1 MPRSAS
7 RPSPENSLVL
17 ALVRA
22 IVRDD
27 VAAVAKRL
35 GGSPLLAQQSLAA
48 GARRARATDFFFEEI
63 GHYLYAGDTPLHAAA
78 AGYRRTI
85 AKELLKHGAKV
96 AAVNRRGAAPLHY
109 ASDGGPVVR
118 AWNPAAQAEMI
129 TLLIKAGAAPNVLDK
144 SGVAPLHRAVRQRCP
159 LAVDALLSNGAG
171 IRLKNKSGSTPL
183 HLACRIRGGVGQDR
197 RKRRHC
203 KKKLLSCCSKP
214 GRTRKSGMDEA
225 RRLRSAPKGSGYGPC
240 CRPPGCEWR
249 SLWLVV
255 RGCRPLKGTR
265 NFLFALTPRT
275 YVRG

>member
-48 GARRARATDFFFEEI
+48 GAGRARATDFFFEEI

-78 AGYRRTI
+78 AGYRRTT
-85 AKELLKHGAKV
+85 AKQLLKHGAKV

-159 LAVDALLSNGAG
+159 LAVDALLSNGAA

-183 HLACRIRGGVGQDR
+183 HLAVQNTGRGGTGSPEAKALQ
-197 RKRRHC
+197 KEIIE
-203 KKKLLSCCSKP
+203 LLLKAGADP
-214 GRTRKSGMDEA
+214 KERDGRGKTVAQCAQG
-225 RRLRSAPKGSGYGPC
+225 
-240 CRPPGCEWR
+240 EWIR
-249 SLWLVV
+249 
-255 RGCRPLKGTR
+255 
-265 NFLFALTPRT
+265 ALL
-275 YVRG
+275 